1 MPLLLGPSSVDT
13 VSVNGPCTYEATALT
28 AVTTSPNVFIG
39 GQALQ
44 YIPVG
49 ATDTVTGT
57 TTPGSPI
64 PCPVPETVRTLSA
77 TVNQTV
83 YINQVLPGLQGET
96 TELAAISGTPRPI
109 VGPFQ
114 HPTVVFNT
122 KNV

>member
-1 MPLLLGPSSVDT
+1 MPLLLGPNSVDT
-13 VSVNGPCTYEATALT
+13 VSVNGPCTYEAAPLT
-28 AVTTSPNVFIG
+28 AITTSPNVFIG

-49 ATDTVTGT
+49 ATDTVSGV
-57 TTPGSPI
+57 PSQPLV

-77 TVNQTV
+77 TVNSTV
-83 YINQVLPGLQGET
+83 FINRVLPGVQGET
-96 TELAAISGTPRPI
+96 TELAAISGSPRVI